1 MAEKSWRFQSEDWE
15 TISLQDCRISD
26 IEQTEDRLVLFFAE
40 SFDVERDSSLN
51 PTGRHRNTGP
61 AAVILEGGHFLEG
74 AFGRNVVASVR
85 STDGTFRDV
94 PLQEHPMDENT
105 FLHKLELE
113 VMAYQWDR
121 ENGRFTL
128 DCDNLTNEG
137 PWPRICCQIVL
148 ACDWA
153 VFCWN
158 DLPRDAWF
166 QRTGKK

>member
-1 MAEKSWRFQSEDWE
+1 MTEKGWRFRSEDWE
-15 TISLQDCRISD
+15 TISLHDCRISI

-40 SFDVERDSSLN
+40 GFDVERDNPLN

-61 AAVILEGGHFLEG
+61 AAVLLEGGHFLEG
-74 AFGRNVVASVR
+74 AFGRNVVESVR
-85 STDGTFRDV
+85 SADGTFQDV
-94 PLQEHPMDENT
+94 PLQEHPMDEDI

-121 ENGRFTL
+121 DKGRFTL
-128 DCDNLTNEG
+128 DCDHLTNEG
-137 PWPRICCQIVL
+137 PWPRIWCQIVL
-148 ACDWA
+148 ACDRA

-166 QRTGKK
+166 QKTGEI